1 MCVLGQIQIGTAF
14 GCREDEGVHVMAAA
28 MTFSQGAKVAVA
40 ALAAVLALL
49 FSTPSQAN
57 GRSPCDRGAGGIS
70 HCMGGKFVCNNGTIS
85 RSKKVC
91 QGSTGA
97 AGKKARRVG
106 RGKGR

>member
-1 MCVLGQIQIGTAF
+1 MKYL
-14 GCREDEGVHVMAAA
+14 
-28 MTFSQGAKVAVA
+28 SAVVIF
-40 ALAAVLALL
+40 LAASVLSL
-49 FSTPSQAN
+49 PSYAN

-91 QGSTGA
+91 QGSAGA
-97 AGKKARRVG
+97 AGKMARRAG

>member
-1 MCVLGQIQIGTAF
+1 
-14 GCREDEGVHVMAAA
+14 MAAA

-91 QGSTGA
+91 TGA
-97 AGKKARRVG
+97 SAGTSKKSGRAA
-106 RGKGR
+106 RGK